1 LSFIIEDH
9 VNMNEHMALVEK
21 ELKALSQKLDDAFG
35 NTGHVTECSGM
46 KLQLDRQKLELDAER
61 ELKRM
66 KTTECDEL
74 KAKLSVYRERQEQ
87 KIDAAVNARE
97 KTLVKQHFER
107 ESDLIDK
114 LGTAEARVQDV
125 KESYAILETDH
136 KALKKAMNELKRKL
150 AAARAGHLEESEE
163 SDEKEIEKDD
173 DDDDAPSLYA
183 AAMDSA
189 AGGALMGTVMANLR
203 AGCKRES
210 VRNGVLGLAS
220 KPSAVVDAIVHAV
233 HSWDKG
239 TLRKCVADAVA
250 LEPPVQKYQGV

>member
-1 LSFIIEDH
+1 MAQGYIAYNVCTKCIVIWFGLSFIIEDH

-61 ELKRM
+61 ELKRV

-87 KIDAAVNARE
+87 KIDAAVSARE
-97 KTLVKQHFER
+97 KTLGKQHFQR

-125 KESYAILETDH
+125 KVSYAILETERDG
-136 KALKKAMNELKRKL
+136 LKKEVAKLKRKL
-150 AAARAGHLEESEE
+150 AAVRAGRDEELEESEE
-163 SDEKEIEKDD
+163 KDNSDDE
-173 DDDDAPSLYA
+173 
-183 AAMDSA
+183 
-189 AGGALMGTVMANLR
+189 
-203 AGCKRES
+203 
-210 VRNGVLGLAS
+210 
-220 KPSAVVDAIVHAV
+220 
-233 HSWDKG
+233 
-239 TLRKCVADAVA
+239 
-250 LEPPVQKYQGV
+250 